1 MWCYDAPSCLLRK
14 QQTPFLTST
23 TKLSHSMEMGGIFD
37 NDPKRSPFGGA
48 NRVYLAYCSSD
59 AWAGDAGPESN
70 SFGFQFR
77 GQRIIAATLR
87 TLMLQHGLGAPG
99 SNSRLLF
106 SGCSAGSRGAMFN
119 LDFIAPIV
127 GPDVAVSGMFDSP
140 LWARLSPLLLPF
152 LCRSCADFA
161 PHLGVSLPR
170 PQIDIQPDE
179 PQIVPLE
186 NETQAIY
193 TLINAT
199 ARLDAACAE
208 TYPGP
213 EGWKCLYGQYRMP
226 FIRTRYLLSAS
237 QFDRYQLPYN
247 EGQSPPYGGAKLTY
261 ADDFQAIVSS
271 IVHSLPNSEQPGS
284 AVFSSACFK
293 HCTSDSGSFWGV
305 RIRGQSLKDVLAAWW
320 GAPPGGAGL
329 QVIESCTGF
338 GCGECHHHAP
348 PSPPPAAPGRGG
360 SGSGS
365 SGSSVAVAA
374 GGHGGGVSAR
384 AAARLHKRRSGG
396 SAGAGGGGAHV
407 LLLAVGGAGVALCAC
422 GCLARACFRE
432 EAIEAERLRSV
443 EMARPLA
450 GRAPP
455 PPRPPVRGLR

>member
-1 MWCYDAPSCLLRK
+1 
-14 QQTPFLTST
+14 
-23 TKLSHSMEMGGIFD
+23 
-37 NDPKRSPFGGA
+37 
-48 NRVYLAYCSSD
+48 
-59 AWAGDAGPESN
+59 
-70 SFGFQFR
+70 
-77 GQRIIAATLR
+77 
-87 TLMLQHGLGAPG
+87 
-99 SNSRLLF
+99 
-106 SGCSAGSRGAMFN
+106 
-119 LDFIAPIV
+119 
-127 GPDVAVSGMFDSP
+127 
-140 LWARLSPLLLPF
+140 
-152 LCRSCADFA
+152 
-161 PHLGVSLPR
+161 VSLPR

-199 ARLDAACAE
+199 ARLDDACLAA
-208 TYPGP
+208 YPGS

-271 IVHSLPNSEQPGS
+271 IVHSLPNAEQPGS

-293 HCTSDSGSFWGV
+293 HCTSDSGNFWGV
-305 RIRGQSLKDVLAAWW
+305 RIRGQSLKDVLQAWW

-329 QVIESCTGF
+329 QVIEECTGF

-348 PSPPPAAPGRGG
+348 PSPPPAAPGRA
-360 SGSGS
+360 GS
-365 SGSSVAVAA
+365 SGSVAVAA
-374 GGHGGGVSAR
+374 GGHAGVSAR
-384 AAARLHKRRSGG
+384 AAARLHKRRTSGSS
-396 SAGAGGGGAHV
+396 SAGGGAHV
-407 LLLAVGGAGVALCAC
+407 LLLAVGVGCALCAC
-422 GCLARACFRE
+422 GCVARACCRE
-432 EAIEAERLRSV
+432 EAVEAERLRSV